1 MKKAVF
7 IGLVWPEPTST
18 AAGGRIMR
26 LIQLFMENGFTV
38 SFMCAAAKSDRSA
51 DLKEIGCK
59 TIEIKLNDSSF
70 DSIIKEENPDLVVF
84 DRFLSEEQFGWR
96 VHQEVPNAVKILDSE
111 DLHFLRKARHQALK
125 KSEKVN
131 LQNDLTKREVAAV
144 YRCDLTLIIS
154 EFEMKLL
161 TSEFNIPSYL
171 LHYLPFNQDRLNKDE
186 IDKLPVFEERVSF
199 MTIGNFKHEP
209 NYDSVRYLKAEVWPL
224 IREKM
229 PNAEMN
235 VYGAYL
241 NENALE
247 WNKPKNGFNVIG
259 VVKNADEVF
268 MRSKVCLS
276 PLRFGA
282 GLKGKFIGAMKNGTP
297 IITTAIGAEGMKDK
311 ENWPGSICESPEEI
325 ANAAISLYLN
335 KERWLKAQ
343 ATGFTLINNKF
354 ATPIYEDDLLK
365 VVGDL
370 LINLE
375 DHRRSNFIG
384 EMLQFHT
391 LRSTEFMSRWIET
404 KNKYNSN

>member
-18 AAGGRIMR
+18 AAGGRIIR
-26 LIQLFMENGFTV
+26 LIQLFMDNGFRV
-38 SFMCAAAKSDRSA
+38 SFLCAAAESDRSA

-59 TIEIKLNDSSF
+59 TIRIKLNSSSF

-111 DLHFLRKARHQALK
+111 DLHFLRKARHLGLK
-125 KSEKVN
+125 KGEKIN
-131 LQNDLTKREVAAV
+131 LQSDVAKREVAAV

-154 EFEMKLL
+154 EFEMQLL
-161 TSEFNIPSYL
+161 NSEFNIPAHL
-171 LHYLPFNQDRLNKDE
+171 LHYLPFKVVPLIKEE
-186 IDKLPVFEERVSF
+186 IAKLPDFEERISF
-199 MTIGNFKHEP
+199 MTIGNFRHEP
-209 NYDSVRYLKAEVWPL
+209 NYDSVKYLKAEVWPL
-224 IREKM
+224 IKEKM

-241 NENALE
+241 NENVLA

-259 VVKNADEVF
+259 SVKDADEVF
-268 MRSKVCLS
+268 IKSKVCLS

-297 IITTAIGAEGMKDK
+297 IITSAIGAEGMKDK

-325 ANAAISLYLN
+325 AKAAISLYLS
-335 KERWLKAQ
+335 KEKWLRAQ
-343 ATGFTLINNKF
+343 AIGFALVNNKF
-354 ATPIYEDDLLK
+354 ATPIHEDSLLEL
-365 VVGDL
+365 VGNL
-370 LINLE
+370 LMNLE
-375 DHRRSNFIG
+375 DHRRFNFIG
-384 EMLQFHT
+384 EMLRFHT
-391 LRSTEFMSRWIET
+391 LRSTEFMSRWIEM

>member
-26 LIQLFMENGFTV
+26 LIQLFMENGFAV
-38 SFMCAAAKSDRSA
+38 SFMCAAAESDRSA

-59 TIEIKLNDSSF
+59 TIEIKLNSSSF

-125 KSEKVN
+125 KGGEID
-131 LQNDLTKREVAAV
+131 LQSDLTKREIAAV

-154 EFEMKLL
+154 EFEMELL
-161 TSEFNIPSYL
+161 TSGFNIPPHL
-171 LHYLPFNQDRLNKDE
+171 LHYLPFKLEPLDKEKTDSLPDFEDRM
-186 IDKLPVFEERVSF
+186 SF
-199 MTIGNFKHEP
+199 MTIGNFRHEP

-224 IREKM
+224 IKEKM

-241 NENALE
+241 NENALA
-247 WNKPKNGFNVIG
+247 WNKPKNGFNLIG
-259 VVKNADEVF
+259 AVEDADEMF
-268 MRSKVCLS
+268 MKSKVCLS

-297 IITTAIGAEGMKDK
+297 IITTIIGAEGMKDK
-311 ENWPGSICESPEEI
+311 GNWPGSICESPEEI
-325 ANAAISLYLN
+325 ASAAISLYLN
-335 KERWLKAQ
+335 KEKWLKAQ
-343 ATGFTLINNKF
+343 ATGFALINNKF
-354 ATPIYEDDLLK
+354 ATPIHEDVLLK

-370 LINLE
+370 LMTLE

-404 KNKYNSN
+404 KNKYDSN